1 MESSVIRG
9 DVLDFAQ
16 ACERLA
22 GFVRAQNGLTTLER
36 DTIINSVRA
45 LEGEMSTFIPEVPQ
59 EALLATPL
67 SKSNLSPID

>member
-22 GFVRAQNGLTTLER
+22 GFVREHNGLTTLER
-36 DTIINSVRA
+36 ETIINSVRVM
-45 LEGEMSTFIPEVPQ
+45 EGEISTFTPEDPQ

-67 SKSNLSPID
+67 SNLPPID